1 MKNKLLVAAEK
12 IYFCKVKLEF
22 ESYAVRLRHFDH
34 DMLSDKELE
43 GEMDASVPYQTI
55 SRNSKVC

>member
-43 GEMDASVPYQTI
+43 GEMNASVPY
-55 SRNSKVC
+55 